1 MVSPSAKKMADAC
14 NHFMNTVRGALATAE
29 AELLD
34 DGIDEKKVQ
43 SALEEVRSLLRP
55 I

>member
-14 NHFMNTVRGALATAE
+14 NVFMNTVRGALATAE
-29 AELLD
+29 AELVES
-34 DGIDEKKVQ
+34 GIDEKKVQ